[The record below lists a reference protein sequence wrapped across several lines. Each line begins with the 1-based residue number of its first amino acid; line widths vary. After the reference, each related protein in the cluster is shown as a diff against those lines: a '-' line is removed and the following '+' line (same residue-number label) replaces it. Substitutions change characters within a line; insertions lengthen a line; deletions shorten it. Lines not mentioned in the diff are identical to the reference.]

1 MKPFYPIL
9 LDISNQLCV
18 VIGGGPVAERRVG
31 GLLDAHARVRVVC
44 LTATERLQQ
53 WAAIGRIVL
62 RMEPFQPAHLDG
74 AMLVFAATN
83 ERSLNEEVAR
93 IAKERNLFVNVADAP
108 EQGHF
113 IVPSVVRRG
122 DLCLCVATGGQ
133 QPKLTAQIADELA
146 ERYGIEYEKLLQL
159 LGKLRSEILST
170 TATDPQ
176 LRQEALERLHAQTPK
191 LLAMIRA
198 GLDPEQEARAVLDPL
213 LRPSLCQPSPKEG
226 QR

>member
-1 MKPFYPIL
+1 MKPLYPIF
-9 LDISNQLCV
+9 LDISDRLCV

-53 WAAIGRIVL
+53 WAAMGRIEL
-62 RMEPFQPAHLDG
+62 RMEPFQPVHLDD
-74 AMLVFAATN
+74 AMLVFAVTN
-83 ERSLNEEVAR
+83 EHTVNEEVAR
-93 IAKERNLFVNVADAP
+93 SAKERNLLVNVADAP

-146 ERYGIEYEKLLQL
+146 ERYGTEYEKLLQL
-159 LGKLRSEILST
+159 LGKLRSEILT
-170 TATDPQ
+170 ATATDPQ
-176 LRQEALERLHAQTPK
+176 LRQEALERLHEQTPK

-198 GLDPEQEARAVLDPL
+198 ELDPEPEARAVLNQL
-213 LRPSLCQPSPKEG
+213 LRPWLSQSSPKEG